1 MIIERIRHSG
11 ALVLSDS
18 VGEGASG
25 YLYTL
30 TWVMGEQAQAIRLF
44 KIALAKEGENE

>member
-11 ALVLSDS
+11 GLALSAI

-25 YLYTL
+25 YLYTR
-30 TWVMGEQAQAIRLF
+30 TYYGFTQAQAIKLF
-44 KIALAKEGENE
+44 KIALAGEGE

>member
-25 YLYTL
+25 YLYTR
-30 TWVMGEQAQAIRLF
+30 TYYGFTQAQAIRLF
-44 KIALAKEGENE
+44 KIALAKEGE